1 MLLKN
6 REKLDVKRKTLDYR
20 AVFLRNF
27 SPFTIHLLRLRLA
40 ADGQANDRTIL
51 STSPAHCVIGKR
63 KAEQRKLCDGTL
75 LYPGK
80 SAIGSSIDHAP
91 FPYNPSGLWISKTY
105 PQEVRQLRT
114 GAGAG

>member
-1 MLLKN
+1 MSLN
-6 REKLDVKRKTLDYR
+6 RERLEVRRKTWDCL
-20 AVFLRNF
+20 AVFLWNF
-27 SPFTIHLLRLRLA
+27 SHFTFHSSTSA
-40 ADGQANDRTIL
+40 ARGQANDRTIL

-63 KAEQRKLCDGTL
+63 KAEQRKFCDGTL

-80 SAIGSSIDHAP
+80 PAIGGSIDHAP
-91 FPYNPSGLWISKTY
+91 FPYNPSGLWIGKTY